1 MEEVRNSIL
10 TNVAYAVLL
19 VTSLDIVM
27 FDYFINNANSVM
39 AAYGLYDYLFPFGS
53 WVLPS
58 LMKSL
63 GKLLKS
69 FPYASTT
76 TGHVVSASTLRK

>member
-1 MEEVRNSIL
+1 MEDVRNSTS
-10 TNVAYAVLL
+10 TNFEDALLL
-19 VTSLDIVM
+19 VTDIDIVM

-58 LMKSL
+58 LMKPL
-63 GKLLKS
+63 GKLLQS